1 MVRQARRLDASRHT
15 GERGKHRIDVY
26 GIDFTSDPSRR
37 KPITC
42 QHCRLEGNIL
52 RALSAT
58 ALTHFAAFEAALA
71 RPGPWIAGIDFP
83 FGQARQFVTDV
94 GWPPEWCEYVRHA
107 ENLGKERFEAVLNRY
122 RKCQPDGQ
130 KEHRR
135 KTDVRARSLSPQ
147 KLYGTPVG
155 KMFFQGAPRLLDAG
169 VEVPGLQAGDPDRVV
184 VEAYP
189 GVLARTVTKDGYKND
204 KRKKQTIGQ
213 RDARSRIVNA
223 LTGGELVPSYGVI
236 VVAADPNLLD
246 DPTGDSLDALLCAVQ
261 AAWAWLNRE
270 GLFGNL
276 NIDAREG
283 WIADPKAILVKVPAS
298 RL

>member
-1 MVRQARRLDASRHT
+1 M
-15 GERGKHRIDVY
+15 
-26 GIDFTSDPSRR
+26 P
-37 KPITC
+37 
-42 QHCRLEGNIL
+42 
-52 RALSAT
+52 ALSARRQY
-58 ALTHFAAFEAALA
+58 FACTVGDRTDPLRGFRAALA

-94 GWPPEWCEYVRHA
+94 GWPPEGCEYVRHA

-155 KMFFQGAPRLLDAG
+155 KMFFQGAPRLLDPG

-189 GVLARTVTKDGYKND
+189 GFLRALVTKTATRTTNG
-204 KRKKQTIGQ
+204 
-213 RDARSRIVNA
+213 RSRRSA
-223 LTGGELVPSYGVI
+223 SAT
-236 VVAADPNLLD
+236 
-246 DPTGDSLDALLCAVQ
+246 
-261 AAWAWLNRE
+261 RE
-270 GLFGNL
+270 AG
-276 NIDAREG
+276 
-283 WIADPKAILVKVPAS
+283 S
-298 RL
+298 